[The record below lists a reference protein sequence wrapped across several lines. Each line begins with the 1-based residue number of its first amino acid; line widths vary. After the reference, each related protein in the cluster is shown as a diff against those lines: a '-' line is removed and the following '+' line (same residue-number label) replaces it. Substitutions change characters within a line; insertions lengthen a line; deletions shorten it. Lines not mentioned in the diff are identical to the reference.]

1 MKVPIKDPALDA
13 FLKSFLK
20 PKLTAPKWFK
30 AEKEANRELVERISK
45 SQAVE
50 DFNASLSP
58 QDRRDEEIWNAWE
71 RILDPDY
78 QGE

>member
-1 MKVPIKDPALDA
+1 MKVASKDPALDA

-20 PKLTAPKWFK
+20 PKLTAPKWLK

-45 SQAVE
+45 SQAID

-58 QDRRDEEIWNAWE
+58 QDRRDEEIWNTWE
-71 RILDPDY
+71 RILSA
-78 QGE
+78 E

>member
-1 MKVPIKDPALDA
+1 MKAWIKDLALDA

-30 AEKEANRELVERISK
+30 GQKEANRQLAEKISK
-45 SQAVE
+45 SQAID

>member
-1 MKVPIKDPALDA
+1 MKVPTKDLTLDA

-20 PKLTAPKWFK
+20 PRLTAPKWFK
-30 AEKEANRELVERISK
+30 AQKKANRELVSRISK

-50 DFNASLSP
+50 DFNSTLSP

-71 RILDPDY
+71 KILHA
-78 QGE
+78 E